1 MATPAQIGARI
12 RQARKEYQLS
22 LKEVAEAVGVEVST
36 ISRYET
42 GAFERIKLPVLI
54 GIANALH
61 VSPEWLTWKTD
72 NPLGDYGTQSMYE
85 PKNQE
90 IDYDNLL
97 HQLAKDRVDGRNDA
111 RDKMIETHGIE
122 HDTHMIRF
130 LGNKSV
136 FLYYHAFDTSE
147 QSSAASA
154 FMDILEKLPPSEAE
168 HLELLVTAYM
178 AADDRS
184 RQMVDLA
191 LDPFLPDGLKE
202 WTGPLAPDDISAAKE
217 LARQILQ
224 DKKASDIS
232 SPSNGDAGKGKMA

>member
-1 MATPAQIGARI
+1 MSTFGARLKLL
-12 RQARKEYQLS
+12 RKQDELTQDALAKALGIS
-22 LKEVAEAVGVEVST
+22 KST
-36 ISRYET
+36 IS
-42 GAFERIKLPVLI
+42 
-54 GIANALH
+54 
-61 VSPEWLTWKTD
+61 
-72 NPLGDYGTQSMYE
+72 MYE
-85 PKNQE
+85 NGNREPDFE
-90 IDYDNLL
+90 TLESFADYFNVDLDYLMGKSDVANKSSPLYEELL
-97 HQLAKDRVDGRNDA
+97 RQVVADRSEGREGA
-111 RDKMIETHGIE
+111 RESMLQSHGIE

-232 SPSNGDAGKGKMA
+232 SHSNGDAGKGKMA